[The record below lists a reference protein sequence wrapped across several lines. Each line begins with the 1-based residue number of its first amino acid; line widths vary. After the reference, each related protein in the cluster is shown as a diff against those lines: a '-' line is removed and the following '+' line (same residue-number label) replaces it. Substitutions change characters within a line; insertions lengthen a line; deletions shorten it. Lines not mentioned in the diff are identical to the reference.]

1 MNGDKLGIWFAPGTF
16 PTYTVLEKI
25 SVTYPHIAEKWSR
38 EKVNALYFAYKEG
51 VLEKGLAVWP
61 ERQGEIAGYIRETT
75 GYGRDDVSIFL
86 MTLQEMAGAGEID
99 PKWFD
104 IEAQRNDPPVVENVI
119 RNIQTGAVIEKAKI
133 IKQIGIIALIGI
145 GVYLT
150 WPLLSG
156 MRKQRG

>member
-1 MNGDKLGIWFAPGTF
+1 
-16 PTYTVLEKI
+16 
-25 SVTYPHIAEKWSR
+25 
-38 EKVNALYFAYKEG
+38 
-51 VLEKGLAVWP
+51 
-61 ERQGEIAGYIRETT
+61 
-75 GYGRDDVSIFL
+75 
-86 MTLQEMAGAGEID
+86 MAGAGEID
-99 PKWFD
+99 PKWFN

-133 IKQIGIIALIGI
+133 IKQIGIIVLIGI